1 MQNYAFLEEV
11 PNIFTNFDV
20 VKCGRSR
27 KSINYYSKV
36 WRFKINVVLL
46 HAMMRKIEDIQE
58 LRQIQIGI
66 LDDVHRFCEEHGLR
80 YFLSSGTLI
89 GAVRHKGYIPWDDDI
104 DIYMPRKDYEKFL
117 QIYKDEKG
125 IYRILNPYIE
135 PHYYYTY
142 AKVVDQRTRMV
153 EDEVK
158 GYEIAI
164 YIDIFPVDYVTDD
177 IKKRELAFRLKKLL
191 YKIRRCK
198 ISDFNPLYSQLAYY
212 CYKFLP
218 FPVSFVN
225 KMIRKLI
232 VLETPTNTVC
242 NMTEVC
248 SQMNCCFPAEDLAS
262 SVDIEFE
269 GKMYR
274 TMAGYKDYLERCYGD
289 FMTLPPVEERITHH
303 FEAWWL

>member
-1 MQNYAFLEEV
+1 
-11 PNIFTNFDV
+11 
-20 VKCGRSR
+20 
-27 KSINYYSKV
+27 
-36 WRFKINVVLL
+36 
-46 HAMMRKIEDIQE
+46 MRKIDDIQE

-242 NMTEVC
+242 NMTEAGPRIKG
-248 SQMNCCFPAEDLAS
+248 CFPAEDIVE
-262 SVDIEFE
+262 SVDILFE
-269 GKMYR
+269 GKTYK
-274 TMAGYKDYLERCYGD
+274 TMVGYKDYLQRTYGD
-289 FMTLPPVEERITHH
+289 YMTLPPVEQRVTHK
-303 FEAWWL
+303 FEAYWL